1 MNIII
6 IANFPSNLDGGA
18 LGRFTY
24 LAEMLVSQGHKVEV
38 VVSSFIHGRKIQR
51 TGISG
56 CFQSTIKVLNE
67 PGYNKNVSFRRFYS
81 HYIWGNN
88 VGKYLETLDYVP
100 DVVYC
105 AIPSMT
111 AAVRAAKYCH
121 KNKVKFVV
129 DIQDLWPEAFKMVI
143 KNKLLHTF
151 FKPFDWY
158 INKAYSAADLIVA
171 VSETYLERGLSVNNK
186 INKGLCVF
194 LGNNGEIFDRGRDA
208 YYIERPQ
215 DEIWLAYI
223 GTLGYSY
230 DIPCMIDAIELA
242 QKRLKG
248 KSKIKFVV
256 MGNGPLKD
264 KFERY
269 SKEKGIYAHFS
280 GSLPYEKMVGL
291 MCSCD
296 VVLNPIVKGAAQS
309 ITNKVGDYALSG
321 LPVINTQECPEY
333 RDLVDTYECGINCD
347 CGNAQQVA
355 DAIVKLIHDKEL
367 RNKMGVNARK
377 LGIEKFDRRNTY
389 QQIIDYIL
397 N

>member
-38 VVSSFIHGRKIQR
+38 VVSSFIHGGKIQR

-56 CFQSTIKVLNE
+56 CFQSTIKILNE

-194 LGNNGEIFDRGRDA
+194 LGNNGEIFDAGRDKFR
-208 YYIERPQ
+208 INRRD
-215 DEIWLAYI
+215 DEFWI
-223 GTLGYSY
+223 GYVGSMGDSY
-230 DIPCMIDAIELA
+230 DIGCIIDAISIA
-242 QKRLKG
+242 QNNNCIPKIRFVLCGSGEKRSLFEQQARDNNVEADFLG
-248 KSKIKFVV
+248 SK
-256 MGNGPLKD
+256 
-264 KFERY
+264 
-269 SKEKGIYAHFS
+269 
-280 GSLPYEKMVGL
+280 PYDEMAGVL
-291 MCSCD
+291 CSCD
-296 VVLNPIVKGAAQS
+296 VVVNPIVKGSAAS
-309 ITNKVGDYALSG
+309 IINKVGDYALSG